1 LCTVGGGFIGRLL
14 GAIIG
19 FIVGLLINVLV
30 GGAVATL
37 LSIDENLKQLK
48 NDMNNQKGTVG
59 GDAPL
64 SLPSLGP
71 NINKKKCKRCGEIIA
86 DDYTSCPRCAGTT
99 FAII

>member
-1 LCTVGGGFIGRLL
+1 MTGLLGSAGPLL

-19 FIVGLLINVLV
+19 FIAGMVTNILV
-30 GGAVATL
+30 GGAIATL

-59 GDAPL
+59 DDAPL

-86 DDYTSCPRCAGTT
+86 DDYTSCSRCAGTT